1 MNNKRVVNLIS
12 VVLNLVLIFPLMF
25 KFIYWVIFAGI
36 IPNYNRD
43 HLQSEGTSFSEIYI
57 ESDFYLFVIENIN
70 SFNLTL
76 IISLLIAF
84 LFGQFISSLLL
95 RLLLNFIKK

>member
-1 MNNKRVVNLIS
+1 MNKNRIIKLIS
-12 VVLNLVLIFPLMF
+12 IVLNLVLIFPLIF
-25 KFIYWVIFAGI
+25 KFIYWFIFAGI

-84 LFGQFISSLLL
+84 LFGQFISSSILK
-95 RLLLNFIKK
+95 LLLNFIKK